1 MRGQQYIYIY
11 IYIYIYTSYNICTN
25 KRSYSNKRP
34 HSAKLPYSN
43 IITLRVRVRINR
55 GSSSFNC
62 SQTNGNAAL
71 QNKDPFEGIIE
82 ADVGDSAPERFYLR

>member
-1 MRGQQYIYIY
+1 MSHDLLVQM
-11 IYIYIYTSYNICTN
+11 
-25 KRSYSNKRP
+25 
-34 HSAKLPYSN
+34 AYSN
-43 IITLRVRVRINR
+43 IIILRVRVRINR

>member
-1 MRGQQYIYIY
+1 MRGQQ
-11 IYIYIYTSYNICTN
+11 YIYIYTSYNICTN
-25 KRSYSNKRP
+25 KRP
-34 HSAKLPYSN
+34 HSAKLSYSN

-62 SQTNGNAAL
+62 SQTKGNAAL
-71 QNKDPFEGIIE
+71 QNKLKDPFERIIE

>member
-1 MRGQQYIYIY
+1 MMSHDLLVQM
-11 IYIYIYTSYNICTN
+11 
-25 KRSYSNKRP
+25 
-34 HSAKLPYSN
+34 AYSN
-43 IITLRVRVRINR
+43 IIILRVRVRINR

>member
-1 MRGQQYIYIY
+1 MRGQQYIYISW
-11 IYIYIYTSYNICTN
+11 IYTSYNICTN
-25 KRSYSNKRP
+25 KRP
-34 HSAKLPYSN
+34 HSAKLSYSN
-43 IITLRVRVRINR
+43 IITLRIRVRINR

-82 ADVGDSAPERFYLR
+82 ADVGDSAPDRFYLR

>member
-1 MRGQQYIYIY
+1 MRGQQ
-11 IYIYIYTSYNICTN
+11 YIYIYTSYNICTN
-25 KRSYSNKRP
+25 KRP
-34 HSAKLPYSN
+34 HSAKLSYSN

-71 QNKDPFEGIIE
+71 QNKDPFEGSSKRTSEIAHRI
-82 ADVGDSAPERFYLR
+82 DFIYGN